1 VRAHSASE
9 QDDARRV
16 ISFKARA
23 DGLGALRG
31 QVELALLPGD
41 DATTTQIDYVVW
53 ATASGPLAELPGRQI
68 ERALHQW
75 TDDFFRE
82 FGAVVQAKHG
92 LVPNRAAS
100 SAPRRQHV
108 FLRPASLMA
117 AAKRPL
123 PHLGGALSG
132 RAASAVQPAHRGR
145 CPCGRGPRSSCSLR
159 CCCTRRAGSTA
170 PEPLRRRGV
179 GCAPAARRSGRAMT
193 ATVPLRHMRPRR
205 STTAASRRC
214 STPRRGATT
223 SSSSIPRRSSRCTMR
238 RASAA
243 AARHCCCGSVCRAS
257 PCTQGG

>member
-1 VRAHSASE
+1 MELNDTLRVPLAPAVVRDALEDLALLRASFDHCESFAKLAHGEFALTITVPLGPLRARYDVRAHLAGQ

-82 FGAVVQAKHG
+82 FGAVVQVKHG

-108 FLRPASLMA
+108 FLRPTSLMA

-132 RAASAVQPAHRGR
+132 RAASAVQPRAS
-145 CPCGRGPRSSCSLR
+145 GPL
-159 CCCTRRAGSTA
+159 
-170 PEPLRRRGV
+170 PLWAWAAIILFV
-179 GCAPAARRSGRAMT
+179 AVLLYAARW
-193 ATVPLRHMRPRR
+193 
-205 STTAASRRC
+205 
-214 STPRRGATT
+214 
-223 SSSSIPRRSSRCTMR
+223 IN
-238 RASAA
+238 
-243 AARHCCCGSVCRAS
+243 
-257 PCTQGG
+257 GG

>member
-1 VRAHSASE
+1 MELNDTLRVPLAPAVVRDALEDLALLRASFDHCESFAKLAHGEFALTITVPLGPLRARYDVRAHSAGQ

-23 DGLGALRG
+23 DGFGALRG

-132 RAASAVQPAHRGR
+132 RAASAVQPRAS
-145 CPCGRGPRSSCSLR
+145 GPL
-159 CCCTRRAGSTA
+159 
-170 PEPLRRRGV
+170 PLWAWAAIILFV
-179 GCAPAARRSGRAMT
+179 AVLLYAARWIN
-193 ATVPLRHMRPRR
+193 
-205 STTAASRRC
+205 
-214 STPRRGATT
+214 GA
-223 SSSSIPRRSSRCTMR
+223 
-238 RASAA
+238 
-243 AARHCCCGSVCRAS
+243 
-257 PCTQGG
+257 

>member
-1 VRAHSASE
+1 MELNDTLRVPLAPAVVRDALEDLALLRASFDHCESFAKLAHGEFALTITVPLGPLRARYDVRAHSASE

-75 TDDFFRE
+75 TDDFFHE

-132 RAASAVQPAHRGR
+132 RAASAVQPRAS
-145 CPCGRGPRSSCSLR
+145 GPL
-159 CCCTRRAGSTA
+159 
-170 PEPLRRRGV
+170 PLWAWAAIILFV
-179 GCAPAARRSGRAMT
+179 AVLLYAARW
-193 ATVPLRHMRPRR
+193 
-205 STTAASRRC
+205 
-214 STPRRGATT
+214 
-223 SSSSIPRRSSRCTMR
+223 IN
-238 RASAA
+238 
-243 AARHCCCGSVCRAS
+243 
-257 PCTQGG
+257 GG

>member
-1 VRAHSASE
+1 MELNDTLRVPLAPAVVRDALEDLALLRASFDHCESFAKLAHGEFALTITVPLGPLRARYDVRAHSAGQ

-132 RAASAVQPAHRGR
+132 RAASAVQPRAS
-145 CPCGRGPRSSCSLR
+145 GPL
-159 CCCTRRAGSTA
+159 
-170 PEPLRRRGV
+170 PLWAWAAIILFV
-179 GCAPAARRSGRAMT
+179 AVLLYAARWIN
-193 ATVPLRHMRPRR
+193 
-205 STTAASRRC
+205 
-214 STPRRGATT
+214 GA
-223 SSSSIPRRSSRCTMR
+223 
-238 RASAA
+238 
-243 AARHCCCGSVCRAS
+243 
-257 PCTQGG
+257 

>member
-1 VRAHSASE
+1 MELNDTLRVPLAPAVVRDALEDLALLRASFDHCESFAKLAHGEFALTITVPLGPLRARYDVRAHSASG
-9 QDDARRV
+9 QDGARRV

-23 DGLGALRG
+23 DGFGALRG

-132 RAASAVQPAHRGR
+132 RAASAVQPRAS
-145 CPCGRGPRSSCSLR
+145 GPL
-159 CCCTRRAGSTA
+159 
-170 PEPLRRRGV
+170 PLWAWAAIILFV
-179 GCAPAARRSGRAMT
+179 AVLLYAARWIN
-193 ATVPLRHMRPRR
+193 
-205 STTAASRRC
+205 
-214 STPRRGATT
+214 GA
-223 SSSSIPRRSSRCTMR
+223 
-238 RASAA
+238 
-243 AARHCCCGSVCRAS
+243 
-257 PCTQGG
+257 

>member
-1 VRAHSASE
+1 MELNDTLRVPLAPAVVRDALEDLALLRASFDHCESFAKLAHGEFALTITVPLGPLRARYDVRAHSASG
-9 QDDARRV
+9 QDGARRV

-23 DGLGALRG
+23 DGFGALRG

-132 RAASAVQPAHRGR
+132 RAASAVQPRAS
-145 CPCGRGPRSSCSLR
+145 GPL
-159 CCCTRRAGSTA
+159 
-170 PEPLRRRGV
+170 PLWAWAAIILFV
-179 GCAPAARRSGRAMT
+179 AVLLYAARW
-193 ATVPLRHMRPRR
+193 
-205 STTAASRRC
+205 
-214 STPRRGATT
+214 
-223 SSSSIPRRSSRCTMR
+223 IN
-238 RASAA
+238 
-243 AARHCCCGSVCRAS
+243 
-257 PCTQGG
+257 GG

>member
-1 VRAHSASE
+1 MELNDTLRVPLAPAVVRDALEDLALLRASFDHCESFAKLAHGEFALTITVPLGPLRARYDVRAHSAGQ

-132 RAASAVQPAHRGR
+132 RAASAVQPRAS
-145 CPCGRGPRSSCSLR
+145 GPL
-159 CCCTRRAGSTA
+159 
-170 PEPLRRRGV
+170 PLWAWAAIILFV
-179 GCAPAARRSGRAMT
+179 AVLLYAARW
-193 ATVPLRHMRPRR
+193 
-205 STTAASRRC
+205 
-214 STPRRGATT
+214 
-223 SSSSIPRRSSRCTMR
+223 IN
-238 RASAA
+238 
-243 AARHCCCGSVCRAS
+243 
-257 PCTQGG
+257 GG

>member
-1 VRAHSASE
+1 MELNDTLRVPLAPAVVRDALEDLALLRASFDHCESFAKLAHGEFALTITVPLGPLRARYDVRAHSAGQ

-117 AAKRPL
+117 AVKRPL

-132 RAASAVQPAHRGR
+132 RAASAVQPRAS
-145 CPCGRGPRSSCSLR
+145 GPL
-159 CCCTRRAGSTA
+159 
-170 PEPLRRRGV
+170 PLWAWAAIILFV
-179 GCAPAARRSGRAMT
+179 AVLLYAARW
-193 ATVPLRHMRPRR
+193 
-205 STTAASRRC
+205 
-214 STPRRGATT
+214 
-223 SSSSIPRRSSRCTMR
+223 IN
-238 RASAA
+238 
-243 AARHCCCGSVCRAS
+243 
-257 PCTQGG
+257 GG

>member
-1 VRAHSASE
+1 MELNDTLRVPLAPAVVRDALEDLALLRASFDHCESFAKLAHGEFALTITVPLGPLRARYDVRAHSASE

-132 RAASAVQPAHRGR
+132 RAASAVQPRAS
-145 CPCGRGPRSSCSLR
+145 GPL
-159 CCCTRRAGSTA
+159 
-170 PEPLRRRGV
+170 PLWAWAAIILFV
-179 GCAPAARRSGRAMT
+179 AVLLYAARW
-193 ATVPLRHMRPRR
+193 
-205 STTAASRRC
+205 
-214 STPRRGATT
+214 
-223 SSSSIPRRSSRCTMR
+223 IN
-238 RASAA
+238 
-243 AARHCCCGSVCRAS
+243 
-257 PCTQGG
+257 GG

>member
-1 VRAHSASE
+1 MELNDTLRVPLAPAVVRDALEDLALLRASFDHCESFAKLAHGEFALTITVPLGPLRARYDVRAHSASG
-9 QDDARRV
+9 QDGARRV

-132 RAASAVQPAHRGR
+132 RAASAVQPRAS
-145 CPCGRGPRSSCSLR
+145 GPL
-159 CCCTRRAGSTA
+159 
-170 PEPLRRRGV
+170 PLWAWAAIILFV
-179 GCAPAARRSGRAMT
+179 AVLLYAARW
-193 ATVPLRHMRPRR
+193 
-205 STTAASRRC
+205 
-214 STPRRGATT
+214 
-223 SSSSIPRRSSRCTMR
+223 IN
-238 RASAA
+238 
-243 AARHCCCGSVCRAS
+243 
-257 PCTQGG
+257 GG

>member
-1 VRAHSASE
+1 MELNDTLRVPLAPAVVRDALEDLALLRASFDHCESFAKLAHGEFALTITVPLGPLRARYDVRAHSASE

-23 DGLGALRG
+23 DGFGALRG

-132 RAASAVQPAHRGR
+132 RAASAVQPRAS
-145 CPCGRGPRSSCSLR
+145 GPL
-159 CCCTRRAGSTA
+159 
-170 PEPLRRRGV
+170 PLWAWAAIILFV
-179 GCAPAARRSGRAMT
+179 AVLLYAARWIN
-193 ATVPLRHMRPRR
+193 
-205 STTAASRRC
+205 
-214 STPRRGATT
+214 GA
-223 SSSSIPRRSSRCTMR
+223 
-238 RASAA
+238 
-243 AARHCCCGSVCRAS
+243 
-257 PCTQGG
+257 

>member
-1 VRAHSASE
+1 MELNDTLRVPLAPAVVRDAPEDPALLRARFDHCESFAKLAHGEFALTITVPLGPLRARYDVRAHSASE

-75 TDDFFRE
+75 TDDCFRE

-100 SAPRRQHV
+100 GAPRRQHV

-132 RAASAVQPAHRGR
+132 RAASAVQPRAS
-145 CPCGRGPRSSCSLR
+145 GPL
-159 CCCTRRAGSTA
+159 
-170 PEPLRRRGV
+170 PLWAWAAIILFV
-179 GCAPAARRSGRAMT
+179 AVLLYAARW
-193 ATVPLRHMRPRR
+193 
-205 STTAASRRC
+205 
-214 STPRRGATT
+214 
-223 SSSSIPRRSSRCTMR
+223 IN
-238 RASAA
+238 
-243 AARHCCCGSVCRAS
+243 
-257 PCTQGG
+257 GG

>member
-1 VRAHSASE
+1 MELNDTLRVPLAPAVVRDALEDLALLRASFDHCESFAKLAHGEFALTITVPLGPLRARYDVRAHSASE

-132 RAASAVQPAHRGR
+132 RAASAVQPRAS
-145 CPCGRGPRSSCSLR
+145 GPL
-159 CCCTRRAGSTA
+159 
-170 PEPLRRRGV
+170 PLWAWAAIILFV
-179 GCAPAARRSGRAMT
+179 AVLLYAARWIN
-193 ATVPLRHMRPRR
+193 
-205 STTAASRRC
+205 
-214 STPRRGATT
+214 GA
-223 SSSSIPRRSSRCTMR
+223 
-238 RASAA
+238 
-243 AARHCCCGSVCRAS
+243 
-257 PCTQGG
+257 

>member
-1 VRAHSASE
+1 MELNDTLRVPLAPAVVRDALEDLALLRASFDHCESFAKLAHGEFALTITVPLGPLRARYDVRAHSASE

-23 DGLGALRG
+23 DGFGALRG

-132 RAASAVQPAHRGR
+132 RAASAVQPRAS
-145 CPCGRGPRSSCSLR
+145 GPL
-159 CCCTRRAGSTA
+159 
-170 PEPLRRRGV
+170 PLWAWAAIILFV
-179 GCAPAARRSGRAMT
+179 AVLLYAARW
-193 ATVPLRHMRPRR
+193 
-205 STTAASRRC
+205 
-214 STPRRGATT
+214 
-223 SSSSIPRRSSRCTMR
+223 IN
-238 RASAA
+238 
-243 AARHCCCGSVCRAS
+243 
-257 PCTQGG
+257 GG

>member
-1 VRAHSASE
+1 MELNDTLRVPLAPAVVRDALEDLALLRASFDHCESFAKLAHGEFALTITVPLGPLRARYDVRAHSASE
-9 QDDARRV
+9 QDDARCV

-132 RAASAVQPAHRGR
+132 RAASAVQPRAS
-145 CPCGRGPRSSCSLR
+145 GPL
-159 CCCTRRAGSTA
+159 
-170 PEPLRRRGV
+170 PLWAWAAIILFV
-179 GCAPAARRSGRAMT
+179 AVLLYAARW
-193 ATVPLRHMRPRR
+193 
-205 STTAASRRC
+205 
-214 STPRRGATT
+214 
-223 SSSSIPRRSSRCTMR
+223 IN
-238 RASAA
+238 
-243 AARHCCCGSVCRAS
+243 
-257 PCTQGG
+257 GG

>member
-1 VRAHSASE
+1 MELNDTLRVPLAPAVVRDALEDLALLRASFDHCESFAKLAHGEFALTITVPLGPLRARYDVRAHSASE

-68 ERALHQW
+68 ERALHEW

-132 RAASAVQPAHRGR
+132 RAASAVQPRAS
-145 CPCGRGPRSSCSLR
+145 GPL
-159 CCCTRRAGSTA
+159 
-170 PEPLRRRGV
+170 PLWAWAAIILFV
-179 GCAPAARRSGRAMT
+179 AVLLYAARW
-193 ATVPLRHMRPRR
+193 
-205 STTAASRRC
+205 
-214 STPRRGATT
+214 
-223 SSSSIPRRSSRCTMR
+223 IN
-238 RASAA
+238 
-243 AARHCCCGSVCRAS
+243 
-257 PCTQGG
+257 GG